1 MAQRKALLTKFIERY
16 NFIQQPD
23 ENGDLT
29 NYIIYQAVM
38 TKQIDENILTIDF
51 NDHLLRQYFQG
62 TCKLDK
68 KGHAV
73 ILEDMSH

>member
-1 MAQRKALLTKFIERY
+1 MKYIERY

-23 ENGDLT
+23 ESGELT

-38 TKQIDENILTIDF
+38 TKHIDDTILTIDF
-51 NDHLLRQYFQG
+51 NDHLLKQYFEE

-68 KGHAV
+68 KGHV
-73 ILEDMSH
+73 RILEDMSH